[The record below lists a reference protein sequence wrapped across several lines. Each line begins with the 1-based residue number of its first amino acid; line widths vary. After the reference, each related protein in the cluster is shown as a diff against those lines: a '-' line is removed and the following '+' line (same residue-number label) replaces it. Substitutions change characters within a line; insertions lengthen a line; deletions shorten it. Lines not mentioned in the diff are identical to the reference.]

1 MDLHC
6 PIDRVAFVTLAT
18 YGTEI
23 NYYPKCG
30 LWIDC
35 DEIRQLDRLNVM
47 LSSDSMPFCF
57 DAAAGAMVAEHTQ
70 IDGRR

>member
-18 YGTEI
+18 YDTEI
-23 NYYPKCG
+23 NYCPKCG
-30 LWIDC
+30 LWIDS

-47 LSSDSMPFCF
+47 LSSDSMPFAF
-57 DAAAGAMVAEHTQ
+57 DAAAGAMGAKHTWF
-70 IDGRR
+70 DGRR

>member
-1 MDLHC
+1 MDLNC

-23 NYYPKCG
+23 NYCPKCG

-57 DAAAGAMVAEHTQ
+57 
-70 IDGRR
+70 